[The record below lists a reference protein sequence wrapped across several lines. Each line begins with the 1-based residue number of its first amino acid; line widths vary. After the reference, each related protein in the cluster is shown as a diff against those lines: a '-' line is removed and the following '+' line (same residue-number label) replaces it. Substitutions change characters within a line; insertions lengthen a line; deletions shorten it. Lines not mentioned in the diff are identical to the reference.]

1 MKSNPL
7 NNKYSI
13 YYLLYEYITNTQCNI
28 YWIIANSR
36 VSFIMLLLL
45 KIRVIIELFMSDPPT
60 KIMALWI
67 IMPLFRPFDIA
78 AERYH
83 LIKMRILR
91 NEEQPFK

>member
-1 MKSNPL
+1 
-7 NNKYSI
+7 
-13 YYLLYEYITNTQCNI
+13 
-28 YWIIANSR
+28 
-36 VSFIMLLLL
+36 
-45 KIRVIIELFMSDPPT
+45 MSDPPT

-91 NEEQPFK
+91 NEEQPLNNKYSIYYLLYEYTQFLYLLINNCKSFFLKVSLTKN

>member
-36 VSFIMLLLL
+36 VSFEMLLLL
-45 KIRVIIELFMSDPPT
+45 KIRVIIELFMSDPPNKNNGLVNHHAT
-60 KIMALWI
+60 FSPLWYSCRTI
-67 IMPLFRPFDIA
+67 SFD
-78 AERYH
+78 
-83 LIKMRILR
+83 
-91 NEEQPFK
+91 

>member
-36 VSFIMLLLL
+36 VSFEMLLLL

-67 IMPLFRPFDIA
+67 IMPLFPP
-78 AERYH
+78 
-83 LIKMRILR
+83 LI
-91 NEEQPFK
+91 

>member
-1 MKSNPL
+1 
-7 NNKYSI
+7 
-13 YYLLYEYITNTQCNI
+13 
-28 YWIIANSR
+28 
-36 VSFIMLLLL
+36 
-45 KIRVIIELFMSDPPT
+45 MSDPPT

-91 NEEQPFK
+91 NEQQPLNNKYSIYYLLYEYLTYTKFYIYWLIIARVFFEKLVLLKIRVIIKLFPFEG